1 LAEEL
6 TLVDCEERICHMGIR
21 IAFGVLMLCMSL
33 AVYLGLGSGAGT
45 NRVYAMPVSEV
56 NHLIDEIDLPEIIF
70 ANYTHKAKHWRE
82 NDKLSVWALQNDA
95 GKETFRLTATT
106 AADKKGSLVTVAI
119 LPPDNDKRDE
129 VKKMLD
135 GNPAFADLFGSALA
149 EQIDAK
155 LHNRL
160 FSIANISRP
169 MARVT
174 LHAAPQILQMRKSI
188 DEEYARHAQEDRER
202 YDRLYKNR

>member
-1 LAEEL
+1 
-6 TLVDCEERICHMGIR
+6 MGIR
-21 IAFGVLMLCMSL
+21 MAFGLLTLCMSVAL
-33 AVYLGLGSGAGT
+33 YLGLGSGADK

-70 ANYTHKAKHWRE
+70 ANHKAKHWRE
-82 NDKLSVWALQNDA
+82 NDKRSVWALQNDA

-135 GNPAFADLFGSALA
+135 DNPAFADLFGSALA

-174 LHAAPQILQMRKSI
+174 LHAAPQILQMRKSV

-202 YDRLYKNR
+202 YDQLYKNR

>member
-1 LAEEL
+1 MGLRAAFGLL
-6 TLVDCEERICHMGIR
+6 TL
-21 IAFGVLMLCMSL
+21 CMTL
-33 AVYLGLGSGAGT
+33 AVYLGFGSGAGA

-70 ANYTHKAKHWRE
+70 ANYTHKAKHWRG
-82 NDKLSVWALQNDA
+82 NDKLSVWALQSDE
-95 GKETFRLTATT
+95 GKETLRLTATT
-106 AADKKGSLVTVAI
+106 AAGKEGSLVTVGI

-135 GNPAFADLFGSALA
+135 DNPAFADLFVSALA

-155 LHNRL
+155 LRNRL

-188 DEEYARHAQEDRER
+188 DQEYARHAQEDRER
-202 YDRLYKNR
+202 YDQLYKSR

>member
-1 LAEEL
+1 
-6 TLVDCEERICHMGIR
+6 
-21 IAFGVLMLCMSL
+21 
-33 AVYLGLGSGAGT
+33 
-45 NRVYAMPVSEV
+45 
-56 NHLIDEIDLPEIIF
+56 
-70 ANYTHKAKHWRE
+70 
-82 NDKLSVWALQNDA
+82 
-95 GKETFRLTATT
+95 
-106 AADKKGSLVTVAI
+106 
-119 LPPDNDKRDE
+119 
-129 VKKMLD
+129 MLD
-135 GNPAFADLFGSALA
+135 DNPAYADLFGSALA

-202 YDRLYKNR
+202 YDRLYK

>member
-1 LAEEL
+1 
-6 TLVDCEERICHMGIR
+6 MGIR
-21 IAFGVLMLCMSL
+21 AAFGLLTLCMAL
-33 AVYLGLGSGAGT
+33 AVYLGVGSGADA

-70 ANYTHKAKHWRE
+70 ANHKVRHWRE

-106 AADKKGSLVTVAI
+106 ATDKKGSLVTVAV
-119 LPPDNDKRDE
+119 LPPNNDKRDE

-135 GNPAFADLFGSALA
+135 DNPAFADLYGSALA

-155 LHNRL
+155 LRNRL

-169 MARVT
+169 MARVS
-174 LHAAPQILQMRKSI
+174 LRAAPQILQMRKSI
-188 DEEYARHAQEDRER
+188 DEEYARKAQDDRER
-202 YDRLYKNR
+202 YDRLYKSQ

>member
-1 LAEEL
+1 
-6 TLVDCEERICHMGIR
+6 MGIR
-21 IAFGVLMLCMSL
+21 MAFGLLTLCMSVAL
-33 AVYLGLGSGAGT
+33 YLGLGSGADK

-70 ANYTHKAKHWRE
+70 ANHKAKHWRE

-119 LPPDNDKRDE
+119 LPPANDKRDE

-202 YDRLYKNR
+202 YDRLYKSN

>member
-6 TLVDCEERICHMGIR
+6 TLVDCEERICHMGLR
-21 IAFGVLMLCMSL
+21 AAFGLLMLGMSV
-33 AVYLGLGSGAGT
+33 AVYLGVGSGAGKD
-45 NRVYAMPVSEV
+45 RVYAMPVTEV

-70 ANYTHKAKHWRE
+70 ANHKARHWRE
-82 NDKLSVWALQNDA
+82 NDKLSVWALQNDE

-106 AADKKGSLVTVAI
+106 AADKTGSLVTVAI
-119 LPPDNDKRDE
+119 LPPGNDKRDE

-135 GNPAFADLFGSALA
+135 DNPAYADLFGSALA

-202 YDRLYKNR
+202 YDRLYKSN

>member
-1 LAEEL
+1 
-6 TLVDCEERICHMGIR
+6 MGIR
-21 IAFGVLMLCMSL
+21 MAFGLLTLCMSVAL
-33 AVYLGLGSGAGT
+33 YLGLGSGADK

-70 ANYTHKAKHWRE
+70 AAHKAKHWRE

-106 AADKKGSLVTVAI
+106 AADKKGALVTVAI
-119 LPPDNDKRDE
+119 LSSDNE

-155 LHNRL
+155 LRNRP
-160 FSIANISRP
+160 FAIANISRA

-174 LHAAPQILQMRKSI
+174 MHAAPQILQMRKSI
-188 DEEYARHAQEDRER
+188 DQEYAQRAQEDRER
-202 YDRLYKNR
+202 YDRLYKNQ

>member
-1 LAEEL
+1 
-6 TLVDCEERICHMGIR
+6 MGFR
-21 IAFGVLMLCMSL
+21 TALGVLMLGMSL
-33 AVYLGLGSGAGT
+33 AVYLGVGSGAGT

-70 ANYTHKAKHWRE
+70 ANHKAKHWRE

-106 AADKKGSLVTVAI
+106 AADPKGSLVTVAI

-135 GNPAFADLFGSALA
+135 DNPAFADLFGSALA

-155 LHNRL
+155 LRNRL

-174 LHAAPQILQMRKSI
+174 LDAVPQILQMRKSI
-188 DEEYARHAQEDRER
+188 DQEYAQHAQEDRER
-202 YDRLYKNR
+202 YDRLYKSR

>member
-1 LAEEL
+1 
-6 TLVDCEERICHMGIR
+6 MGMR
-21 IAFGVLMLCMSL
+21 TAFGLLMLCMSL
-33 AVYLGLGSGAGT
+33 AVYLGLGSGADK

-70 ANYTHKAKHWRE
+70 ANHKAKHWRE

-119 LPPDNDKRDE
+119 LPPDNDRRDE

-135 GNPAFADLFGSALA
+135 ANPAFADLYGTALA

-188 DEEYARHAQEDRER
+188 DEEYARHAREDRER
-202 YDRLYKNR
+202 YDQLYKSR

>member
-1 LAEEL
+1 
-6 TLVDCEERICHMGIR
+6 MGIR
-21 IAFGVLMLCMSL
+21 MAFGLLTLCMSVAL
-33 AVYLGLGSGAGT
+33 YLGLGSGADK

-56 NHLIDEIDLPEIIF
+56 NHLIDEIDLPEVIF
-70 ANYTHKAKHWRE
+70 ANHKAKHWRE

-119 LPPDNDKRDE
+119 LPPANDKRDE

-174 LHAAPQILQMRKSI
+174 LHAAPQILQMRKST

-202 YDRLYKNR
+202 YDQLYKSR

>member
-21 IAFGVLMLCMSL
+21 TAFGLLMLGMSI
-33 AVYLGLGSGAGT
+33 AVYLGVGSGAGT
-45 NRVYAMPVSEV
+45 NHLYAMPVSEV

-70 ANYTHKAKHWRE
+70 ANHKAKHWRQ

-106 AADKKGSLVTVAI
+106 AADQKGSLVTVAI
-119 LPPDNDKRDE
+119 LPPDNDTRDE

-135 GNPAFADLFGSALA
+135 ENPAFADLFGSALA

-188 DEEYARHAQEDRER
+188 DEEYAQRAQDDRER
-202 YDRLYKNR
+202 YDQLYKNR

>member
-1 LAEEL
+1 
-6 TLVDCEERICHMGIR
+6 MGIR
-21 IAFGVLMLCMSL
+21 AAFGLLTLCMAL
-33 AVYLGLGSGAGT
+33 AVYLGVGSGADA

-70 ANYTHKAKHWRE
+70 ANHKARHWRE

-106 AADKKGSLVTVAI
+106 APDKKGSLVTVAV
-119 LPPDNDKRDE
+119 LPPNNDKRDE

-135 GNPAFADLFGSALA
+135 DNPAFADLYGSALA

-155 LHNRL
+155 LRNRL

-169 MARVT
+169 MARVS

-188 DEEYARHAQEDRER
+188 DEEYARKAQDDRER
-202 YDRLYKNR
+202 YDRLYKSR

>member
-1 LAEEL
+1 
-6 TLVDCEERICHMGIR
+6 MGLR
-21 IAFGVLMLCMSL
+21 AAFGLLMLGMSV
-33 AVYLGLGSGAGT
+33 AVYLGVGSGAGKD
-45 NRVYAMPVSEV
+45 RVYAMPVTEV

-70 ANYTHKAKHWRE
+70 ANHKARHWRE
-82 NDKLSVWALQNDA
+82 NDKLSVWALQNDE

-106 AADKKGSLVTVAI
+106 AADKTGSLVTVAI
-119 LPPDNDKRDE
+119 LPPGNDKRDE

-135 GNPAFADLFGSALA
+135 DNPAYADLFGSALA

-202 YDRLYKNR
+202 YDRLYKSN

>member
-1 LAEEL
+1 
-6 TLVDCEERICHMGIR
+6 M
-21 IAFGVLMLCMSL
+21 LMLGMSL
-33 AVYLGLGSGAGT
+33 AVYLGVGSGAGT

-70 ANYTHKAKHWRE
+70 ANHKAKHWRA

-106 AADKKGSLVTVAI
+106 AAEKAGSLVTVAI

-135 GNPAFADLFGSALA
+135 DNPTFVDLFGSALA

-174 LHAAPQILQMRKSI
+174 LHAVPQILQMRKSI
-188 DEEYARHAQEDRER
+188 DAEYAQRAQEDRER
-202 YDRLYKNR
+202 YDQLYKSR

>member
-6 TLVDCEERICHMGIR
+6 TLVDCEERICQMGLR
-21 IAFGVLMLCMSL
+21 TAFGLLTLCMSL
-33 AVYLGLGSGAGT
+33 AVYLGLGSGAGL

-70 ANYTHKAKHWRE
+70 ANYTRKARHWRG
-82 NDKLSVWALQNDA
+82 NDKLSVWALQNDE

-106 AADKKGSLVTVAI
+106 AADAKGSLVTVAV

-129 VKKMLD
+129 VRKMLEA
-135 GNPAFADLFGSALA
+135 NPAFADLFASALA

-202 YDRLYKNR
+202 YDRLYKSH

>member
-1 LAEEL
+1 
-6 TLVDCEERICHMGIR
+6 MGIR
-21 IAFGVLMLCMSL
+21 AAFGLLMLGMSL
-33 AVYLGLGSGAGT
+33 AVYLGVGSGAGT

-70 ANYTHKAKHWRE
+70 ANHKARHWRQ

-106 AADKKGSLVTVAI
+106 AADQKGSLVTVAI

-135 GNPAFADLFGSALA
+135 DNPAFADLFASALA

-155 LHNRL
+155 LRNRL

-202 YDRLYKNR
+202 YDQLYKSR

>member
-1 LAEEL
+1 
-6 TLVDCEERICHMGIR
+6 MGIR
-21 IAFGVLMLCMSL
+21 MAFGLLTLCMSVAL
-33 AVYLGLGSGAGT
+33 YLGLGSVADK

-70 ANYTHKAKHWRE
+70 ANHKAKHWRE

-106 AADKKGSLVTVAI
+106 AADKKGSLVAVAI

-155 LHNRL
+155 LRNRP
-160 FSIANISRP
+160 FAIANISRA

-174 LHAAPQILQMRKSI
+174 MHAAPQILQMRDSI
-188 DEEYARHAQEDRER
+188 DREYAQRAQEDRER
-202 YDRLYKNR
+202 YDRLYKNP

>member
-1 LAEEL
+1 
-6 TLVDCEERICHMGIR
+6 
-21 IAFGVLMLCMSL
+21 MSL
-33 AVYLGLGSGAGT
+33 AVYLGVGAGAGA

-56 NHLIDEIDLPEIIF
+56 NHLIDEIDLPEVIF
-70 ANYTHKAKHWRE
+70 ANYTHKAKHWR

-106 AADKKGSLVTVAI
+106 AAGKEGSLVTVAI

-135 GNPAFADLFGSALA
+135 DNPAFADLFVSALA

-155 LHNRL
+155 LRNRL

-188 DEEYARHAQEDRER
+188 DEQYARQAQEDRER
-202 YDRLYKNR
+202 YDQLYKSR